1 MTVEDIP
8 PRALHGPGRLA
19 SLHVL
24 AIRVPCPRPPR
35 GCGAAAGDRCVN
47 LSALREPGSAAPD
60 MRAPHP
66 GRLRAAEGHVPAPRE
81 PEVPLPPEPADDDG
95 YDDECPF

>member
-24 AIRVPCPRPPR
+24 AVSVACPRPPK
-35 GCGAAAGDRCVN
+35 GCGVPAGDRCVN
-47 LSALREPGSAAPD
+47 LSALREEGAPPPD

-66 GRLRAAEGHVPAPRE
+66 SRLRAAEAVVPAPRE
-81 PEVPLPPEPADDDG
+81 SEPPMPEPSPDDDG
-95 YDDECPF
+95 YDDEDP